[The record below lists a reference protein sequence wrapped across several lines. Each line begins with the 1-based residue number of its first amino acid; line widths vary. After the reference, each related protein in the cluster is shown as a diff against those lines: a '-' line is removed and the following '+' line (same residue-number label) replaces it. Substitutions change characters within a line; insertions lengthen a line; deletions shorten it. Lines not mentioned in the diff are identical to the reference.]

1 MKPNSRWQGK
11 PFSEFAFEARS
22 ALLLGIER
30 RGRWIPIPGPDE
42 TVTESDRLIIYG
54 NLKTIESTLS

>member
-1 MKPNSRWQGK
+1 
-11 PFSEFAFEARS
+11 
-22 ALLLGIER
+22 LLLGIER